1 MNRYSSQQAV
11 SGAIANLGTQSYL
24 QPIGSSTRPAGYA
37 APGLVPSNDKDNQ
50 TAVSKTAAKVL
61 RDPLLLRQLS
71 DRVYEL
77 MLEDLRRQRE
87 RSRNYGGYF

>member
-1 MNRYSSQQAV
+1 MNRYYSQQAV
-11 SGAIANLGTQSYL
+11 PGAIANLGAPSYL

-37 APGLVPSNDKDNQ
+37 APGLVPSNDQDNQ
-50 TAVSKTAAKVL
+50 TAVSKIAAKVL